1 MSAAIRVEHLN
12 KEFLLH
18 TSAYGSLKGMLL
30 WWKRSKREHLQ
41 ALDDVSFT
49 VGQGECLGVV
59 GKNGAGKSTLLS
71 VLARVYKPSSGEMEL
86 GGRVAPLLE
95 LGAGFHPDL
104 TGYENVFFNGVILG
118 LTRRQIADRMDE
130 IVSFSEIGDYIGAPV
145 RTYSSGMLL
154 RLGFSVAV
162 HVDASIL
169 LVDEALSVGD
179 LDFQKK
185 CMQRIESFK
194 QSGGAILFVSHDMVA
209 VRRAA
214 DRALWMKRGRVVLD
228 GPTEEVVTAY
238 EAGET
243 PIGGRRE
250 I

>member
-1 MSAAIRVEHLN
+1 MNAAIRVEHLN
-12 KEFLLH
+12 KEFLLY

-41 ALDDVSFT
+41 ALDDVTFT
-49 VGQGECLGVV
+49 VAEGECLGVV

-71 VLARVYKPSSGEMEL
+71 VLARVYKPSSGEMDL
-86 GGRVAPLLE
+86 NGRVAPLLE

-118 LTRRQIADRMDE
+118 LTRKEIAERMDE
-130 IVSFSEIGDYIGAPV
+130 IVAFSEIGDYIGAPV

-185 CMQRIESFK
+185 CMKRIEEFK
-194 QSGGAILFVSHDMVA
+194 RGGGAILFVSHDMVA

-214 DRALWMKRGRVVLD
+214 DRALWMKHGKIIREGATEDVVS
-228 GPTEEVVTAY
+228 AY
-238 EAGET
+238 ESGET
-243 PIGGRRE
+243 AN
-250 I
+250 

>member
-1 MSAAIRVEHLN
+1 MSAAIRVSNLN

-30 WWKRSKREHLQ
+30 WWKRAKREHLQ
-41 ALDDVSFT
+41 ALDNVSFT
-49 VGQGECLGVV
+49 VEKGECLGVV

-71 VLARVYKPSSGEMEL
+71 VLARVYKPSSGEMIL
-86 GGRVAPLLE
+86 DGRVAPLLE

-118 LTRRQIADRMDE
+118 LTRREMADRMDE
-130 IVSFSEIGDYIGAPV
+130 IVAFSEIGEYIGAPV

-179 LDFQKK
+179 HDFQKK
-185 CMQRIESFK
+185 CLQRIERFRSD
-194 QSGGAILFVSHDMVA
+194 GGAILFVSHDLLA
-209 VRRAA
+209 VRRTAN
-214 DRALWMKRGRVVLD
+214 RTLWMKNGKVLMD
-228 GPTEEVVTAY
+228 GPTDQVVGAY
-238 EAGET
+238 EGA
-243 PIGGRRE
+243 
-250 I
+250 